1 MNSKLLT
8 GTGLVVAIALFLGIN
23 IIANQTLTRQRLDVT
38 KDGLHTLSDGTR
50 NILNQIDE
58 PITIRYYF
66 SAKQFASVP
75 EFATYGKRVR
85 DLLDEYVAASGGKI
99 QLLVFDPEPF
109 SETEDQAA
117 GFGMEPVPL
126 NASGERGFLGLVG
139 TNSTDD
145 EIPIP
150 MMSPEREGSLEYDLT
165 KMVYSLSNPKK
176 RVIGLLT
183 GLPVVSNQPDP
194 TTGQMASREWGV
206 ITLLREVYD
215 VKELDE
221 KNPKIDDEIDTLVI
235 IHPKEFSDKALYT
248 IDQFVIKGGRAIVFV
263 DPLAEEDRPE
273 RNPNAPMAMPEMSS
287 NLEPIFEKWGVSVA
301 TDKIAADID
310 AAVRVSFRSDSGPSE
325 VEYLP
330 WLQLTGDSLNQDDFV
345 TNELNSINVG
355 SSGALVATEDATT
368 TLTPLIQTGPNS
380 GLIERDAIIFVRDP
394 AALLESFEP
403 SGGRVTVAGR
413 VSGIVETAFPDGMPL
428 TEEESRAPDDAGF
441 VAKSATPINVI
452 VVADTDILADRFWV
466 RYQNFLGMQMPQAFA
481 NNADFLINSID
492 NLGGNDDLISLRS
505 RGEYARPFVVVQQ
518 IRRDAEAQ
526 FRDQER
532 ALQEKLKEAEAK
544 LQQLQGQRDDGGE
557 YMLSPEQRNEINSFR
572 KEQLKTRKEL
582 RAVQHDLRKN
592 IEKLG
597 SMLKFINIGLIPILI
612 SIFAIGISIYRFRHQ
627 STN

>member
-380 GLIERDAIIFVRDP
+380 GLIERNAIIFVRDP